1 MLERTLVK
9 IKNNNITEARI
20 LSELG
25 RIYLMQGFNSFEKAM
40 KAFRDGLKKDPNS
53 VKSLTGLI
61 LCQLA
66 EGAYEDAES
75 QLEMVSLSYNL
86 EELGYEISYFQ
97 SLIVKHT
104 TGKITKADHLS
115 SLMRCYEMF
124 IEGRDSSMKNT
135 AGLLSSEQQMSLGS
149 FAKPRYLNAFSSF
162 HAINPDFAIILAL
175 EFFSHLESS
184 STVVSLI
191 PSTNSLLNNSV
202 GTASAEENNSGEN
215 NENAVNHDAS
225 NILGKGGEEGG
236 EGNTAI
242 ASRCGL
248 ELLQSILQFCP
259 GIMITYIEI
268 ARFYCMFGKY
278 EEAMRIL
285 QQCLSL
291 QPQSSAILLALAMV
305 ELYQF
310 HTIQANRL
318 LEQALASDFSIRN
331 VNKFRLIKAIIR
343 GQQGKFNEAIQEM
356 EQMMLNEYNFSLPSS
371 SSSSSNAANAGEG
384 KEPDPS
390 FPSGAH
396 KGGLSAYSD
405 PLRLTEDDQVC
416 SFIVYAS
423 LLSKER
429 RLKEANKV
437 LSHAKVIF
445 AGSSHEVS
453 ILIASSQLYVERG
466 DYDNAIR
473 MLEKV
478 SSDSSSYPK
487 ALIAKAEIILKY
499 NHDKEGFTKCFINLV
514 EKNPTIY
521 HYTLLGDA
529 YLKILNPDSAIDA
542 LERAYKMDPSNTR
555 LRGKIGKALIATHE
569 YHRAVEFYESA
580 LREASRAGIKESS
593 STSSIL
599 DTLQLS
605 HDLAKLYINL
615 GNHTAAVLFFVFLS
629 RPFLSLSF
637 VVAVILGRLESASR
651 VLSNALIDNPADV
664 LSMKQ
669 NVSTLVLMSS
679 ITQMLSSEEINDALT
694 RAYSFQKEIVAKTR
708 SSSTMIA
715 TSSEQIEEEKHLLSS
730 ICEKLGSTYLKEG
743 QEGNSGA
750 AVGGEEKGRER
761 NEGGKTLQQAEGYYS
776 EALQSNPQNI
786 QAMLGLANTF
796 LLRKEYEP
804 CLLQCN
810 KVITGKPDERAGA
823 LLASE
828 VNLLIDQTDRSIEI
842 LSNYLVLKPNDY
854 LALEKSIHI
863 LRKAGKLSLV
873 PSFFLACE
881 KFDRRCINHAGY
893 HYCQGLYSRFTNDI
907 GKAITELHY
916 CRRDDV
922 WGASALTHMVELY
935 LNPDQEGAWEEK
947 ETGPVDDI
955 TRSHINAAEELLKEL
970 RPIAK

>member
-1 MLERTLVK
+1 MHQGFLPSLQDKALLLASNNDWEQALDSAQRVIDSDPDNIDALLVDLILLSCFLYFSLFFLRLCSVLLQVIAVHAFTQESQPHDAIEKLDYLDRAVVAKEATSVDLSIEMTSLFSSICCRQPRALQYCSRMLERTLAK

-86 EELGYEISYFQ
+86 EELGCEIAYFQ

-104 TGKITKADHLS
+104 TGKNTKADHLS
-115 SLMRCYEMF
+115 SLMRCYDMF
-124 IEGRDSSMKNT
+124 IEGRDSALKNT

-149 FAKPRYLNAFSSF
+149 FAKPRYLNSFSSF

-202 GTASAEENNSGEN
+202 GNASSSEIENNSGSN

-225 NILGKGGEEGG
+225 NVLGKGGEEGS

-259 GIMITYIEI
+259 GIMITYVEI

-331 VNKFRLIKAIIR
+331 VNKFRLIKAIVR

-371 SSSSSNAANAGEG
+371 STSSSNVAAYVGEG

-390 FPSGAH
+390 FSSTSQ
-396 KGGLSAYSD
+396 KRGLSAYSD

-478 SSDSSSYPK
+478 SADSSSYPK

-499 NHDKEGFTKCFINLV
+499 NHDKEGFTTCFINLV

-521 HYTLLGDA
+521 HYTLLGEA

-580 LREASRAGIKESS
+580 LREASRAGLKESS

-605 HDLAKLYINL
+605 HDLAKLYLNL
-615 GNHTAAVLFFVFLS
+615 G
-629 RPFLSLSF
+629 
-637 VVAVILGRLESASR
+637 E
-651 VLSNALIDNPADV
+651 
-664 LSMKQ
+664 
-669 NVSTLVLMSS
+669 
-679 ITQMLSSEEINDALT
+679 
-694 RAYSFQKEIVAKTR
+694 
-708 SSSTMIA
+708 
-715 TSSEQIEEEKHLLSS
+715 
-730 ICEKLGSTYLKEG
+730 
-743 QEGNSGA
+743 
-750 AVGGEEKGRER
+750 
-761 NEGGKTLQQAEGYYS
+761 
-776 EALQSNPQNI
+776 
-786 QAMLGLANTF
+786 
-796 LLRKEYEP
+796 
-804 CLLQCN
+804 
-810 KVITGKPDERAGA
+810 
-823 LLASE
+823 
-828 VNLLIDQTDRSIEI
+828 
-842 LSNYLVLKPNDY
+842 
-854 LALEKSIHI
+854 
-863 LRKAGKLSLV
+863 
-873 PSFFLACE
+873 
-881 KFDRRCINHAGY
+881 
-893 HYCQGLYSRFTNDI
+893 
-907 GKAITELHY
+907 
-916 CRRDDV
+916 
-922 WGASALTHMVELY
+922 
-935 LNPDQEGAWEEK
+935 
-947 ETGPVDDI
+947 
-955 TRSHINAAEELLKEL
+955 
-970 RPIAK
+970 

>member
-1 MLERTLVK
+1 MQEASSADLSIEITSLFTSICCRQPRALQYCARMLERTLAK
-9 IKNNNITEARI
+9 IKNNNISEARI

-25 RIYLMQGFNSFEKAM
+25 RIYLMQGFYTFEKAM

-66 EGAYEDAES
+66 EGGYEDAES
-75 QLEMVSLSYNL
+75 LLEMVSLSYNL
-86 EELGYEISYFQ
+86 EELGYEIAYYQ

-104 TGKITKADHLS
+104 TGKITKSDHLS
-115 SLMRCYEMF
+115 SLLRCYEMF
-124 IEGRDSSMKNT
+124 MKGRDSAMEST
-135 AGLLSSEQQMSLGS
+135 AGLRSSKQPIMSLGG
-149 FAKPRYLNAFSSF
+149 FVKPRYLNVFSSF

-184 STVVSLI
+184 SAFVCLI
-191 PSTNSLLNNSV
+191 PSTNYLFNNSV
-202 GTASAEENNSGEN
+202 GNTSSSAEEN
-215 NENAVNHDAS
+215 NENAVNYDS
-225 NILGKGGEEGG
+225 NDVLGNRGDEGS
-236 EGNTAI
+236 EGNTAV

-248 ELLQSILQFCP
+248 ELLQTVLRFCP

-268 ARFYCMFGKY
+268 ARFYCVFGKY

-285 QQCLSL
+285 QQGLSL

-331 VNKFRLIKAIIR
+331 VSKFRLIKAIIR
-343 GQQGKFNEAIQEM
+343 GQQGKFNEAVQEM

-390 FPSGAH
+390 FPSGVH

-429 RLKEANKV
+429 RLKEANKF

-453 ILIASSQLYVERG
+453 ILIASSRLYVERG

-593 STSSIL
+593 STSFIL
-599 DTLQLS
+599 DTLRLS

-615 GNHTAAVLFFVFLS
+615 GNHTAAVLF
-629 RPFLSLSF
+629 LSLSF
-637 VVAVILGRLESASR
+637 TS
-651 VLSNALIDNPADV
+651 
-664 LSMKQ
+664 
-669 NVSTLVLMSS
+669 VSFSFLFGCYYLRSVGKCLQS
-679 ITQMLSSEEINDALT
+679 
-694 RAYSFQKEIVAKTR
+694 SFQ
-708 SSSTMIA
+708 
-715 TSSEQIEEEKHLLSS
+715 
-730 ICEKLGSTYLKEG
+730 C
-743 QEGNSGA
+743 
-750 AVGGEEKGRER
+750 VG
-761 NEGGKTLQQAEGYYS
+761 
-776 EALQSNPQNI
+776 
-786 QAMLGLANTF
+786 
-796 LLRKEYEP
+796 
-804 CLLQCN
+804 
-810 KVITGKPDERAGA
+810 
-823 LLASE
+823 
-828 VNLLIDQTDRSIEI
+828 
-842 LSNYLVLKPNDY
+842 
-854 LALEKSIHI
+854 
-863 LRKAGKLSLV
+863 
-873 PSFFLACE
+873 
-881 KFDRRCINHAGY
+881 
-893 HYCQGLYSRFTNDI
+893 
-907 GKAITELHY
+907 
-916 CRRDDV
+916 
-922 WGASALTHMVELY
+922 W
-935 LNPDQEGAWEEK
+935 
-947 ETGPVDDI
+947 
-955 TRSHINAAEELLKEL
+955 
-970 RPIAK
+970 